1 MLSRKN
7 LAIIY
12 SLVSVLLFSSCSREV
27 RFSTLDTVRTI
38 DSFPREYH
46 LADAETLDIDLM
58 GVVDMKTFGPLTVY
72 LTPQDSTL
80 WKLAFT
86 SDHQIAGRALQKG
99 AGPGEFINL
108 PSIIDVTHTEDTT
121 ILLVKDSHAKKF
133 YNVIVDRK
141 SESFDDVSIHEINNP
156 QYDGYTKDVR
166 WMIPMSDSLIYICKY
181 DLSGKGFKRMR
192 LSGDEL
198 QDIQNLGTL
207 QGNFRDLKDLNT
219 LAFIPI
225 ANPRGT
231 DIAELMIRLNQINL
245 YSLSDTTKRMT
256 ICVGNRVDDIN
267 ETDSRHRMNR
277 INQYKSGESFPD
289 FFVALYS
296 GELERDIDSE
306 KSSSQLQF
314 FDWDGNPLLRIKLDV
329 PINSFHIDKSGN
341 IYGFS
346 PYGAA
351 ETIYK
356 WDASDIL
363 KDKNL

>member
-1 MLSRKN
+1 MISRKI

-12 SLVSVLLFSSCSREV
+12 SLTSVLSFSSCSREV
-27 RFSTLDTVRTI
+27 RFSTLETVRTV
-38 DSFPREYH
+38 DSFPSEYH
-46 LADAETLDIDLM
+46 LSDAEILDVDLM
-58 GVVDMKTFGPLTVY
+58 GVVYMNTFGPLTIY

-86 SDHQIAGRALQKG
+86 SDHQIVGRALQKG

-133 YNVIVDRK
+133 YNVIVNRQ
-141 SESFDDVSIHEINNP
+141 SESVDDVSINEINTP
-156 QYDGYTKDVR
+156 YDGYTKDVR
-166 WMIPMSDSLIYICKY
+166 WIIPMTDSLTYICKY
-181 DLSGKGFKRMR
+181 DLSGKGFKRMKP
-192 LSGDEL
+192 SGDEL

-207 QGNFRDLKDLNT
+207 QGNFRELKDLNT

-225 ANPRGT
+225 ANPGGT

-245 YSLSDTTKRMT
+245 YSLSDTTKRTT

-267 ETDSRHRMNR
+267 EADSRPRMNR
-277 INQYKSGESFPD
+277 INRYESGESFSD

-296 GELERDIDSE
+296 GEQQRDVDSG
-306 KSSSQLQF
+306 KGSSQLQF
-314 FDWDGNPLLRIKLDV
+314 FDWDGNPLLRIILDV

-363 KDKNL
+363 KDKEL